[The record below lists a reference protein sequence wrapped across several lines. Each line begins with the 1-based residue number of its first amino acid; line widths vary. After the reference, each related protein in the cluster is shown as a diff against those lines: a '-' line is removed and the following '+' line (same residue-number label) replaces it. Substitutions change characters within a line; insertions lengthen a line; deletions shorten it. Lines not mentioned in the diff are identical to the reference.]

1 MKLLSILVISFKKLN
16 VHLTTNVNLTIIR
29 LQVPKIHVH
38 IQMNIAKTKS
48 KLKSVSYSLKPS
60 AKKRSIARLIL

>member
-48 KLKSVSYSLKPS
+48 KLKNANYSLKPS
-60 AKKRSIARLIL
+60 AKKRSIASLIQ